1 MKNNTISFGTVC
13 MNRLHHIQK
22 TLPKNIAD
30 NISYPNVEFVVLDY
44 NSSDGLEEWIK
55 NDLKEHIESGLLK
68 YFKTEE
74 PAFFDRSHSRNL
86 LFMLCNG
93 DVICNIDADNYT
105 GKDFAK
111 YINQKF
117 NEEDNI
123 FLVAD
128 TKRKYYFL
136 RNAFGRFCVKKSNF
150 LALRGLDEEMKSYGS
165 ETVDFYERLAVNG
178 VKEVII
184 ENTSFLDTISHGDEE
199 RISNEYFLK
208 SLDKLYMKYIS
219 SFESEMLFLFKDGHF
234 EKSKISSKIE
244 DPFLPAALIEN
255 THVSGTWLQKE
266 NHLLL
271 SLASSIEEFRSQ
283 DNTLTSSQG
292 VMFYLIEDKRFLFDI
307 AKNYSFITNQQ
318 KKEKNLKNYLNIN
331 PDSFGKGKVRT
342 IDQKEI
348 ILN

>member
-30 NISYPNVEFVVLDY
+30 NINYSNVEFVVLDY
-44 NSSDGLEEWIK
+44 NSSDGLEEWIT
-55 NDLKEHIESGLLK
+55 NEMKEHLTSGILK

-93 DVICNIDADNYT
+93 DIICNMDADNYT
-105 GKDFAK
+105 GTDFAN

-165 ETVDFYERLAVNG
+165 ETVDFYERLTMNG
-178 VKEVII
+178 IKEVII

-219 SFESEMLFLFKDGHF
+219 SFESEMLFLFKNGSF
-234 EKSKISSKIE
+234 EKSKISSE
-244 DPFLPAALIEN
+244 TEEPFLPASLIEN
-255 THVSGTWLQKE
+255 TIVTGTWLQKDG
-266 NHLLL
+266 LLNL
-271 SLASSIEEFRSQ
+271 ITDSIFGEYVVEK
-283 DNTLTSSQG
+283 NILTSPDKEI
-292 VMFYLIEDKRFLFDI
+292 FYLIENQGFLFDI
-307 AKNYSFITNQQ
+307 AKNYSFINNQQ
-318 KKEKNLKNYLNIN
+318 KKDKNKNNHLSVN
-331 PDSFGKGKVRT
+331 PGSFGKGKVRT
-342 IDQKEI
+342 IHKEEI
-348 ILN
+348 TLN